1 MRYFYKKDAEV
12 NEVQM
17 AILLSMLSTYLGSK
31 KEVKDFILSNKKAQE
46 PKKHQT
52 KSEAD
57 ATFGMWATMA
67 TEFKGN
73 K

>member
-1 MRYFYKKDAEV
+1 MRYFYTKEADAQ
-12 NEVQM
+12 EVQM
-17 AILLSMLSTYLGSK
+17 AMLLSMISTYLGSK

-46 PKKHQT
+46 PKNHQT